1 MLLGINMLLWT
12 THVSEDH
19 LHLCEDLKR
28 LGYDGI
34 ELPVFSGTPE
44 AYAKIG
50 AGLADIGLR
59 VTAVGVLPDVSRDV
73 SSPDARI
80 RAAGLDHI
88 KWMID
93 CVAAARGEV
102 LCGPFYQP
110 LGVFGDQPP
119 TEAEFGYVVDVH
131 RAAMDY
137 AAARSIKLAIE
148 PLNRFECNL
157 LNTVDRAVELVRA
170 VDQRGYGILYDTF
183 HLNIEEKRPVEAISK
198 AIASINHVHLSE
210 NDRGTPGKGHI
221 PWTETLAAFKRH
233 GYDGWYVIEAFGRA
247 MPEIAATTRVWR
259 DLSGSLD
266 EVSHFGHD
274 FLRATYE
281 AA

>member
-12 THVSEDH
+12 TLVGEDH

-28 LGYDGI
+28 LGYDGV
-34 ELPVFSGTPE
+34 ELPVFSGSPE
-44 AYAKIG
+44 AYKRLG
-50 AGLADIGLR
+50 AQLADIGLR
-59 VTAVGVLPDVSRDV
+59 VTAVGVLPGPERDV
-73 SSPDARI
+73 SSPDAKI

-110 LGVFGDQPP
+110 LGVFGDLPP
-119 TEAEFGYVVDVH
+119 TEEEFNNVVEGH
-131 RAAMDY
+131 RAAMAYVGDS
-137 AAARSIKLAIE
+137 AIKLAIE

-157 LNTVDRAVELVRA
+157 VNTVERDAELVGA
-170 VDQRGYGILYDTF
+170 VDRPGYGILYDTF
-183 HLNIEEKRPVEAISK
+183 HLNIEEKRPVDAINS
-198 AIASINHVHLSE
+198 AIGAINHVHLSE

-221 PWTETLAAFKRH
+221 PWAETFAAFKRH

-259 DLSGSLD
+259 DLSASND
-266 EVSHFGHD
+266 EVSRFGHD